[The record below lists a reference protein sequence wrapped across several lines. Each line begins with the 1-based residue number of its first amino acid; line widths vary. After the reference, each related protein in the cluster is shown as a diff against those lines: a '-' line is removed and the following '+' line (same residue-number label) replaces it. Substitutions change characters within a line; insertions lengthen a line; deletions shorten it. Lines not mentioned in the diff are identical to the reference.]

1 MIGPAQLPPL
11 SRPPDPRALDRA
23 ADAAAERAQKPRL
36 AGPPLGENEIEP
48 MPGSMTFGD
57 FLSALN
63 PLHHIPGVSWVYRK
77 LTGETIQ
84 PVFRVLGGLVI
95 GGPIGAIAAAVG
107 ALAEELLNG
116 VDLSSSPAGAV
127 AAVGAD
133 APLATRSLAGLTT
146 TAGTPLQ
153 PLPVAARLAARAYP
167 APVLPLRDAAP
178 PPDPAGG
185 VAAAAAALPAP
196 ARAAAPEAQAGG
208 EAPGVAGPASP
219 GPASPGPAS
228 PGPGQPGRIRRAP
241 VVPVTSGG
249 QDPAFVQR
257 MMQGLEAYERVMRAR
272 TAPQPAVPQP
282 AAPPP

>member
-1 MIGPAQLPPL
+1 MIGPAHLPPL
-11 SRPPDPRALDRA
+11 SRPADPRASDRA
-23 ADAAAERAQKPRL
+23 ADAGAERPQKPRL

-48 MPGSMTFGD
+48 MPGSVTFGE

-84 PVFRVLGGLVI
+84 PVFRVLGGLVT

-107 ALAEELLNG
+107 ALAEELLTTT
-116 VDLSSSPAGAV
+116 DLSATPAQAV

-133 APLATRSLAGLTT
+133 APLETRSLADMTT

-153 PLPVAARLAARAYP
+153 PLPVATRLAARAYP
-167 APVLPLRDAAP
+167 APALPLRDAAP
-178 PPDPAGG
+178 PPDPAAGA
-185 VAAAAAALPAP
+185 VAAAVSLPAP
-196 ARAAAPEAQAGG
+196 ARAATPDAAAGEETAGVVGPAP
-208 EAPGVAGPASP
+208 AGPA
-219 GPASPGPAS
+219 PA
-228 PGPGQPGRIRRAP
+228 GPGQPGRIRRAP
-241 VVPVTSGG
+241 VVPITSGG

-272 TAPQPAVPQP
+272 TGPALPQASPAP
-282 AAPPP
+282 